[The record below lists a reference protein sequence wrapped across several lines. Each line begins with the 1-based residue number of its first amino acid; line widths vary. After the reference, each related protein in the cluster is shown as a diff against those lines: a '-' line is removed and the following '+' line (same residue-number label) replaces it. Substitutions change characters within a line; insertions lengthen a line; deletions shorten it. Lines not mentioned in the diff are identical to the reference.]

1 MNDRTIELQMP
12 QRKRTRLSPEVRR
25 EQLLDC
31 AREIILA
38 QGFASLTMEAVAET
52 ADVSNP
58 LVYKYFPSKLAL
70 LQNLLVREFL
80 RFHSETQERLRQ
92 TTNFE
97 DFVRISVTANFD
109 EVANGNLLAILRSQP
124 DIEQGL
130 DLFALGRE
138 AGLGDLLVDRIV
150 EAFPVS
156 RKQATKLAV
165 FGSGASQ
172 SAARHWRR
180 FGGNRERLIDDVI
193 EFIMQGMKIY
203 V

>member
-1 MNDRTIELQMP
+1 VSDKTIELQMP
-12 QRKRTRLSPEVRR
+12 QRKRTRLAPEVRR

-31 AREIILA
+31 AREIILSH
-38 QGFASLTMEAVAET
+38 GFASLTMEAVAES

-70 LQNLLVREFL
+70 LQELLVREFL
-80 RFHSETQERLRQ
+80 RFHSDTEDRLRQ
-92 TTNFE
+92 TTSFE

-109 EVANGNLLAILRSQP
+109 EVANGNMLAILRSQP

-130 DLFALGRE
+130 DLFTLGRE
-138 AGLGDLLVDRIV
+138 AGLGGLLVERIMD
-150 EAFPVS
+150 AYPVT

-193 EFIMQGMKIY
+193 EFILQGMKVY